1 MRALLLEIGTE
12 YKKYF
17 EHKALKH
24 HREKNKRWTKRKS
37 FERQKRSQVELSDNL
52 PWKRALSPLSDMW
65 SQHWKHDFGDNIWWA
80 AQTELCLKYSRNF
93 LFIYKHP
100 TFALESET
108 EYHKMKQIYEEG
120 KNNFTKMS
128 STFSHL
134 ASVVMAMRSY

>member
-1 MRALLLEIGTE
+1 MLLEIGTE
-12 YKKYF
+12 YKKYS

-52 PWKRALSPLSDMW
+52 PWKRGLSPLSDMW

-80 AQTELCLKYSRNF
+80 AQTELCLKYLRNF

-100 TFALESET
+100 TFAFESER
-108 EYHKMKQIYEEG
+108 ECHKIIL
-120 KNNFTKMS
+120 TKVIFIFLV
-128 STFSHL
+128 STFSEPPRLWRRDVLDCGQAH
-134 ASVVMAMRSY
+134 